1 MWVKTLVDVKI
12 EGLQAIISDLDARKY
27 TSKQIRNVV
36 KKNGGDLQEEAQ
48 KRMTKT
54 VAYVKGYS
62 NGDTRRSTTLSIS
75 DDGMTATVAPN
86 TEYFSYIEYGTRYM
100 EAEPTLNPAFQ
111 KIKQQFY
118 RDVIGLVK
126 KR

>member
-1 MWVKTLVDVKI
+1 MKTLVDVKI
-12 EGLQAIISDLDARKY
+12 EGLQALISDLDARKY
-27 TSKQIRNVV
+27 SGKQIRNVV
-36 KKNGGDLQEEAQ
+36 MKNGADLQEDAQ

-62 NGDTRRSTTLSIS
+62 KGTTRRSTTLTIS
-75 DDGMTATVAPN
+75 DDGMKATVAPS
-86 TEYFSYIEYGTRYM
+86 TAYFPYVEYGTRFM

-118 RDVIGLVK
+118 KDVIGLVK

>member
-1 MWVKTLVDVKI
+1 MADVKI
-12 EGLQAIISDLDARKY
+12 EGLQALISDLDARKY
-27 TSKQIRNVV
+27 TGKQIRNVV
-36 KKNGGDLQEEAQ
+36 MKNGANLQEDAQ

-62 NGDTRRSTTLSIS
+62 KGTTRRSTTLSIS
-75 DDGMTATVAPN
+75 DDGMTATVAPH
-86 TEYFSYIEYGTRYM
+86 TEYFSYVEYGTRFM

-118 RDVIGLVK
+118 KDVMDLVSHLT
-126 KR
+126 

>member
-1 MWVKTLVDVKI
+1 MKTLVDVKI
-12 EGLQAIISDLDARKY
+12 EGLHALISDLDARKY
-27 TSKQIRNVV
+27 TGKSIRNVV
-36 KKNGGDLQEEAQ
+36 MKNGADLQEDAQ

-62 NGDTRRSTTLSIS
+62 KGTTRRSTTLTIS
-75 DDGMTATVAPN
+75 ADGMTATVAPH
-86 TEYFSYIEYGTRYM
+86 TEYFAYIEYGTRYM

-118 RDVIGLVK
+118 KDVMNLVK
-126 KR
+126 K

>member
-1 MWVKTLVDVKI
+1 MVDVKI
-12 EGLQAIISDLDARKY
+12 EGLQALISDLDARKY
-27 TSKQIRNVV
+27 SGKQVRNVV
-36 KKNGGDLQEEAQ
+36 MKNGANLQEDAQ

-62 NGDTRRSTTLSIS
+62 KGTTRRSTTLSIS
-75 DDGMTATVAPN
+75 DDGMTATVAPH
-86 TEYFSYIEYGTRYM
+86 TEYFPYVEYGTRFM
-100 EAEPTLNPAFQ
+100 GAEPTLNPAFQ

-118 RDVIGLVK
+118 KDVIGLVK

>member
-1 MWVKTLVDVKI
+1 MKTLVDVKI
-12 EGLQAIISDLDARKY
+12 EGLQALISDLDARKY
-27 TSKQIRNVV
+27 SGKQIRNVV
-36 KKNGGDLQEEAQ
+36 MKNGADLQEDAQ

-62 NGDTRRSTTLSIS
+62 KGTTRRSTTLTIS
-75 DDGMTATVAPN
+75 DNGMKATVAPA
-86 TEYFSYIEYGTRYM
+86 TSYFPYVEYGTRYM

-118 RDVIGLVK
+118 KDVIGLVK

>member
-1 MWVKTLVDVKI
+1 MRTLVDVKI
-12 EGLQAIISDLDARKY
+12 EGLQALISDLDVRKY
-27 TSKQIRNVV
+27 SGKQIRNVV
-36 KKNGGDLQEEAQ
+36 MKNGANLQEDAQ

-62 NGDTRRSTTLSIS
+62 KGTTRRSTTLSIS
-75 DDGMTATVAPN
+75 DDGMTATVAPH
-86 TEYFSYIEYGTRYM
+86 TEYFPYVEYGTRYM

-118 RDVIGLVK
+118 KDVMDLVK
-126 KR
+126 K

>member
-1 MWVKTLVDVKI
+1 MRTLVDVKI
-12 EGLQAIISDLDARKY
+12 EGLQALISDLDARKY
-27 TSKQIRNVV
+27 SGKQIKNVV
-36 KKNGGDLQEEAQ
+36 MKNGANLQEDAQ

-62 NGDTRRSTTLSIS
+62 KGTTRRSTTLSIS
-75 DDGMTATVAPN
+75 DDGMTATVAPH
-86 TEYFSYIEYGTRYM
+86 TEYFPYVEYGTRFM

-118 RDVIGLVK
+118 RDVMDLVK
-126 KR
+126 K

>member
-1 MWVKTLVDVKI
+1 MVDVKI
-12 EGLQAIISDLDARKY
+12 EGLQALISDLDARKY
-27 TSKQIRNVV
+27 TGKQIRNVV
-36 KKNGGDLQEEAQ
+36 MKNGANLQEDAQ

-62 NGDTRRSTTLSIS
+62 KGTTRRSTTLSIS
-75 DDGMTATVAPN
+75 DDGMTATVAPHS
-86 TEYFSYIEYGTRYM
+86 EYFPFVEYGTRFM

-118 RDVIGLVK
+118 KDVIGLVK

>member
-1 MWVKTLVDVKI
+1 MRTLVDVKI
-12 EGLQAIISDLDARKY
+12 EGLHALISDLDARKY
-27 TSKQIRNVV
+27 TGKSIRNVV
-36 KKNGGDLQEEAQ
+36 MKNGADLQEDAQ

-62 NGDTRRSTTLSIS
+62 KGTTRRSTTLTIS
-75 DDGMTATVAPN
+75 ADGMKAIVAPHS
-86 TEYFSYIEYGTRYM
+86 EYFPYIEYGTRYM

-118 RDVIGLVK
+118 KDVMNLVK
-126 KR
+126 K

>member
-1 MWVKTLVDVKI
+1 MKTLVDVKI
-12 EGLQAIISDLDARKY
+12 EGLSALISNLDAKKY
-27 TSKQIRNVV
+27 SGKQIRNVV
-36 KKNGGDLQEEAQ
+36 MKNGADLQEDAQ

-62 NGDTRRSTTLSIS
+62 KGTTRRSTTLTIS
-75 DDGMTATVAPN
+75 DDGMKGNVGLRTV
-86 TEYFSYIEYGTRYM
+86 YFPYVEYGTRYM

-118 RDVIGLVK
+118 KDVMNLVK
-126 KR
+126 K

>member
-1 MWVKTLVDVKI
+1 MVDVKI
-12 EGLQAIISDLDARKY
+12 EGLQALISDLDARKY
-27 TSKQIRNVV
+27 TGKQIRNVV
-36 KKNGGDLQEEAQ
+36 MKNGANLQEDAQ

-62 NGDTRRSTTLSIS
+62 KGTTRRSTTLSIS
-75 DDGMTATVAPN
+75 DDGMTATVAPH
-86 TEYFSYIEYGTRYM
+86 TAYFGYVEYGTRYM
-100 EAEPTLNPAFQ
+100 EAEPTLSPAFQ

-118 RDVIGLVK
+118 KDVIGLVK

>member
-1 MWVKTLVDVKI
+1 MVDVKI
-12 EGLQAIISDLDARKY
+12 EGLSALISNLDAKKY
-27 TSKQIRNVV
+27 SGKQIRNVV
-36 KKNGGDLQEEAQ
+36 MKNGADLQEDAQ

-62 NGDTRRSTTLSIS
+62 KGTTRRSTTLSIS
-75 DDGMTATVAPN
+75 DDGMKATVAPH

-118 RDVIGLVK
+118 KDVIGLVK

>member
-1 MWVKTLVDVKI
+1 MVDVKI
-12 EGLQAIISDLDARKY
+12 EGLQALISDLDARKY
-27 TSKQIRNVV
+27 SSKQVRNVV
-36 KKNGGDLQEEAQ
+36 MKNGANLQEDAQ

-62 NGDTRRSTTLSIS
+62 KGTTRRSTTLSIS
-75 DDGMTATVAPN
+75 DDGMTATVAPHS
-86 TEYFSYIEYGTRYM
+86 EYFPFVEYGTRFM

-118 RDVIGLVK
+118 KDVIGLVK

>member
-1 MWVKTLVDVKI
+1 MLVDVKI
-12 EGLQAIISDLDARKY
+12 EGLQALISDLDARKY
-27 TSKQIRNVV
+27 SSKQVRNVV
-36 KKNGGDLQEEAQ
+36 MKNGANLQEDAQ

-62 NGDTRRSTTLSIS
+62 KGTTRRSTTLSIS
-75 DDGMTATVAPN
+75 DDGMTATVAPH
-86 TEYFSYIEYGTRYM
+86 TEYFSYVEYGTRYM

-118 RDVIGLVK
+118 KDVIGLVK

>member
-1 MWVKTLVDVKI
+1 MKTLVDVKI
-12 EGLQAIISDLDARKY
+12 EGLQALISDLDARKY
-27 TSKQIRNVV
+27 TGKQVRNVV
-36 KKNGGDLQEEAQ
+36 MKNGANLQEDAQ

-62 NGDTRRSTTLSIS
+62 KGTTRRSTTLSIS
-75 DDGMTATVAPN
+75 DDGMTATVAPH
-86 TEYFSYIEYGTRYM
+86 TEYFPYVEYGTRFM

-118 RDVIGLVK
+118 KDVIGLVK

>member
-1 MWVKTLVDVKI
+1 MVDVKI
-12 EGLQAIISDLDARKY
+12 EGLQALISDLDARKY
-27 TSKQIRNVV
+27 SGKQVRNVV
-36 KKNGGDLQEEAQ
+36 MKNGANLQEDAQ

-62 NGDTRRSTTLSIS
+62 KGTTRRSTTLSIS
-75 DDGMTATVAPN
+75 DDGMTATVAPA
-86 TEYFSYIEYGTRYM
+86 TSYFPFIEYGTRFM

-118 RDVIGLVK
+118 KDVMDLVK
-126 KR
+126 K

>member
-1 MWVKTLVDVKI
+1 MRTLVDVKI
-12 EGLQAIISDLDARKY
+12 EGLQALISDLDARKY
-27 TSKQIRNVV
+27 TGKQIRNVV
-36 KKNGGDLQEEAQ
+36 MKNGANLQEDAQ

-62 NGDTRRSTTLSIS
+62 KGTTRRSTTLSIS
-75 DDGMTATVAPN
+75 DDGMTATVAPH
-86 TEYFSYIEYGTRYM
+86 TEYFPYVEYGTRFM

-118 RDVIGLVK
+118 KDVIGLVK

>member
-1 MWVKTLVDVKI
+1 MKTLVDVKI
-12 EGLQAIISDLDARKY
+12 EGLQALISDLDARKY
-27 TSKQIRNVV
+27 TGKQIRNVV
-36 KKNGGDLQEEAQ
+36 MKNGADLQEDAQ

-62 NGDTRRSTTLSIS
+62 KGTTRRSTTLSIS
-75 DDGMTATVAPN
+75 DDGMKATVAPH
-86 TEYFSYIEYGTRYM
+86 TEYFPYVEYGTRFM

-118 RDVIGLVK
+118 KDVIGLVK

>member
-1 MWVKTLVDVKI
+1 MVDVKI
-12 EGLQAIISDLDARKY
+12 EGLQALISDIDARKY
-27 TSKQIRNVV
+27 SGKQIRNVV
-36 KKNGGDLQEEAQ
+36 MKNGADLQEDAQ

-62 NGDTRRSTTLSIS
+62 KGTTRRSTTLTIS
-75 DDGMTATVAPN
+75 ADGMTATVAPH
-86 TEYFSYIEYGTRYM
+86 TEYFSYVEYGTRFM

-118 RDVIGLVK
+118 KDVIGLVK

>member
-1 MWVKTLVDVKI
+1 MKTLVDVKI
-12 EGLQAIISDLDARKY
+12 EGLQALISDLDARKY
-27 TSKQIRNVV
+27 TGKQIRNVV
-36 KKNGGDLQEEAQ
+36 MKNGANLQEDAQ

-62 NGDTRRSTTLSIS
+62 KGTTRRSTTLSIS
-75 DDGMTATVAPN
+75 DDGMTATVAPH
-86 TEYFSYIEYGTRYM
+86 TEYFSYVEYGTRYM

-118 RDVIGLVK
+118 KDVMDLVK
-126 KR
+126 K

>member
-1 MWVKTLVDVKI
+1 MKTLVDVKI
-12 EGLQAIISDLDARKY
+12 EGLSALISNLDAKKY
-27 TSKQIRNVV
+27 SGKQIRNVV
-36 KKNGGDLQEEAQ
+36 MKNGANLQEDAQ

-62 NGDTRRSTTLSIS
+62 KGTTRRSTTLSIS
-75 DDGMTATVAPN
+75 DDGMTATVAPH
-86 TEYFSYIEYGTRYM
+86 TEYFPYVEYGTRFM

-118 RDVIGLVK
+118 KDVIGLVK

>member
-1 MWVKTLVDVKI
+1 MKTLVDVKI
-12 EGLQAIISDLDARKY
+12 EGLQALISDLDARKY
-27 TSKQIRNVV
+27 SGKQIRNVV
-36 KKNGGDLQEEAQ
+36 MKNGANLQEDAQ

-62 NGDTRRSTTLSIS
+62 KGTTRRSTTLSIS
-75 DDGMTATVAPN
+75 DDGMTATVAPHS
-86 TEYFSYIEYGTRYM
+86 EYFSYVEYGTRYM

-118 RDVIGLVK
+118 KDVMDLVK
-126 KR
+126 K

>member
-1 MWVKTLVDVKI
+1 MADVKI
-12 EGLQAIISDLDARKY
+12 EGLQALISDLDARKY
-27 TSKQIRNVV
+27 TGKQIRNVV
-36 KKNGGDLQEEAQ
+36 MKNGANLQEDAQ

-62 NGDTRRSTTLSIS
+62 KGTTRRSTTLSIS
-75 DDGMTATVAPN
+75 DDGMTATVAPH
-86 TEYFSYIEYGTRYM
+86 TEYFSHVEYGTRFM

-118 RDVIGLVK
+118 KDVMDLVK
-126 KR
+126 K

>member
-1 MWVKTLVDVKI
+1 MKTLADGKI
-12 EGLQAIISDLDARKY
+12 EGLQALISDLDARKY
-27 TSKQIRNVV
+27 SGKQIRNVV
-36 KKNGGDLQEEAQ
+36 MKNGANLQEDAQ

-62 NGDTRRSTTLSIS
+62 KGTTRRSTTLSIS
-75 DDGMTATVAPN
+75 DDGMKATVAPASS
-86 TEYFSYIEYGTRYM
+86 YFPYIEYGTRYM

-118 RDVIGLVK
+118 KDVIGLVK

>member
-1 MWVKTLVDVKI
+1 MVDVKI
-12 EGLQAIISDLDARKY
+12 EGLQALVSDLDARKY
-27 TSKQIRNVV
+27 SGKQIRNVV
-36 KKNGGDLQEEAQ
+36 MKNGADLQEDAQ

-62 NGDTRRSTTLSIS
+62 KGTTRRSTTLSIS
-75 DDGMTATVAPN
+75 DDGMKATVAPH
-86 TEYFSYIEYGTRYM
+86 TEYFPYVEYGTRYM

-118 RDVIGLVK
+118 KDVINLVK
-126 KR
+126 KQ

>member
-1 MWVKTLVDVKI
+1 MKTLVDVKI
-12 EGLQAIISDLDARKY
+12 EGLQALISDLDARKY
-27 TSKQIRNVV
+27 SGKQIRNVV
-36 KKNGGDLQEEAQ
+36 MKNGANLQEDAQ

-62 NGDTRRSTTLSIS
+62 KGTTRRSTTLSIS
-75 DDGMTATVAPN
+75 DDGMTATVAPH
-86 TEYFSYIEYGTRYM
+86 TEYFPYVEYGTRFM

-118 RDVIGLVK
+118 KDVIGLVK

>member
-1 MWVKTLVDVKI
+1 MKTLVDVKI
-12 EGLQAIISDLDARKY
+12 EGLQALISGLDARKY
-27 TSKQIRNVV
+27 SGKQVRNVV
-36 KKNGGDLQEEAQ
+36 MKNGANLQEDAQ

-62 NGDTRRSTTLSIS
+62 KGTTRRSTTLSIS
-75 DDGMTATVAPN
+75 DDGMTATVAPH
-86 TEYFSYIEYGTRYM
+86 TEYFPYVEYGTRFM

-118 RDVIGLVK
+118 KDVMDLVK
-126 KR
+126 K

>member
-1 MWVKTLVDVKI
+1 MVDVKI
-12 EGLQAIISDLDARKY
+12 EGLQALISDLDARKY
-27 TSKQIRNVV
+27 TGKQIRNVV
-36 KKNGGDLQEEAQ
+36 MKNGADLQEDAQ

-62 NGDTRRSTTLSIS
+62 KGTTRRSTTLTIS
-75 DDGMTATVAPN
+75 DNGMKAAVAPA
-86 TEYFSYIEYGTRYM
+86 TSYFPYVEYGTRYM

-118 RDVIGLVK
+118 KDVIGLVK

>member
-1 MWVKTLVDVKI
+1 MVDVKI
-12 EGLQAIISDLDARKY
+12 EGLQALISDLDARKY
-27 TSKQIRNVV
+27 SGKQIRNVV
-36 KKNGGDLQEEAQ
+36 MKNGANLQEDAQ

-62 NGDTRRSTTLSIS
+62 KGTTRRSTTLTIS
-75 DDGMTATVAPN
+75 DDGMTATVAPH
-86 TEYFSYIEYGTRYM
+86 TEYFPYVEYGTRLM

-118 RDVIGLVK
+118 KDVIGLVK

>member
-1 MWVKTLVDVKI
+1 MVDVKI
-12 EGLQAIISDLDARKY
+12 EGLQALISDLDARKY
-27 TSKQIRNVV
+27 TGKQIRNVV
-36 KKNGGDLQEEAQ
+36 MKNGANLQEDAQ

-62 NGDTRRSTTLSIS
+62 KGTTRRSTTLSIS
-75 DDGMTATVAPN
+75 DDGMTATVAPH
-86 TEYFSYIEYGTRYM
+86 TEYFPYVEYGTRYM

-118 RDVIGLVK
+118 KDVIGLVK

>member
-1 MWVKTLVDVKI
+1 MRTLVDVKI
-12 EGLQAIISDLDARKY
+12 EGLQALISDLDARKY
-27 TSKQIRNVV
+27 SGKQIRNVV
-36 KKNGGDLQEEAQ
+36 MKNGANLQEDAQ

-62 NGDTRRSTTLSIS
+62 KGTTRRSTTLSIS
-75 DDGMTATVAPN
+75 DDGMTATVAPH
-86 TEYFSYIEYGTRYM
+86 TEYFPYVEYGTRYM

-118 RDVIGLVK
+118 KDVIGLVK

>member
-1 MWVKTLVDVKI
+1 MKTLVDVKI
-12 EGLQAIISDLDARKY
+12 EGLQALISDLDARKY
-27 TSKQIRNVV
+27 SGKQIRNVV
-36 KKNGGDLQEEAQ
+36 MKNGANLQEDAQ

-62 NGDTRRSTTLSIS
+62 KGTTRRSTTLSIS
-75 DDGMTATVAPN
+75 DDGMTATVAPH
-86 TEYFSYIEYGTRYM
+86 TEYFSYVEYGTRYM

-118 RDVIGLVK
+118 KDVMDLVK
-126 KR
+126 K

>member
-1 MWVKTLVDVKI
+1 MRTLVDVKI
-12 EGLQAIISDLDARKY
+12 EGLQALISDLDARKY
-27 TSKQIRNVV
+27 TGKQIRNVV
-36 KKNGGDLQEEAQ
+36 MKNGANLQEDAQ

-62 NGDTRRSTTLSIS
+62 KGTTRRSTTLSIS
-75 DDGMTATVAPN
+75 DDGMTATVAPH
-86 TEYFSYIEYGTRYM
+86 TEYFPYVEYGTRYM

-118 RDVIGLVK
+118 KDVIGLVK

>member
-1 MWVKTLVDVKI
+1 MVDVKI
-12 EGLQAIISDLDARKY
+12 EGLQALISDLDARKY
-27 TSKQIRNVV
+27 TGKQIRNVV
-36 KKNGGDLQEEAQ
+36 MKNGADLQEDAQ

-62 NGDTRRSTTLSIS
+62 KGTTRRSTTLSIS
-75 DDGMTATVAPN
+75 DDGMTATVAPH
-86 TEYFSYIEYGTRYM
+86 TEYFPYVEYGTRYM

-118 RDVIGLVK
+118 KDVIGLVK
-126 KR
+126 KQ

>member
-1 MWVKTLVDVKI
+1 MRTLVDVKI
-12 EGLQAIISDLDARKY
+12 EGLQALISDLDARKY
-27 TSKQIRNVV
+27 SGKQIRNVV
-36 KKNGGDLQEEAQ
+36 MKNGANLQEDAQ

-62 NGDTRRSTTLSIS
+62 KGTTRRSTTLSIS
-75 DDGMTATVAPN
+75 DDGMTATVAPH
-86 TEYFSYIEYGTRYM
+86 TEYFSYVEYGTRYM

-118 RDVIGLVK
+118 KDIMDLVK
-126 KR
+126 K